1 MEQIFAYVLLLLALL
16 IFGVWLF
23 FRLLRFVLETFF
35 GREAAG
41 ILLARFV
48 YRRKL

>member
-1 MEQIFAYVLLLLALL
+1 MEQILASVMLLLALL

-23 FRLLRFVLETFF
+23 FRVLRFVLETFF

-41 ILLARFV
+41 VLLAAFIL
-48 YRRKL
+48 KKKP